1 MRISGVTYSSQAKL
15 ITGTVSGSDLPH
27 HRDAVWLE
35 GNGHTALALLR
46 RKEPGD
52 RAVATRLLAETVTA
66 QSEVGA
72 GQTVGRTADPDGG
85 KLSDPGAGG
94 TWTAPRCPPVPVWWR
109 RAAPSTPASRSGTS
123 SGSTSPPR
131 RGSDG
136 RAELQPVPV
145 TERSRSDQGVTWA
158 ASARNSWRR
167 TDTVAAMTI
176 TSAPPEAPARPG
188 KRVAVTVLVWLL
200 LLPGTAWAVIRLGG
214 WERGPLVQM
223 FAFTP
228 YAAVWAWIPALIA
241 LVTRRW
247 LGAAVAVVAAA
258 LLTVAVL
265 PRALEGDRGPSAGVE
280 LHVLTSNVLAGSADP
295 ETLVRLVRDND
306 VAVLAMQEFT
316 PAIQTR
322 LTAAGLDTLLPYT
335 SLAAEHGTTGSAV
348 YSRFPITEGGSR
360 RNGGGFLQA
369 YGTIQPP
376 GAGPL
381 LVESAH
387 PAAPYSVQ
395 VLGDWRADL
404 RSQPRPD
411 ANGPARILLG
421 DFNATLD
428 HKLLRDLIARGYRNA
443 ADADGAGLVGTWGAY
458 TNRGPSLPP
467 VTIDHVLVDRRIGVR
482 DVEVNGVPG
491 SDHRSVLASLTV
503 PAA

>member
-1 MRISGVTYSSQAKL
+1 
-15 ITGTVSGSDLPH
+15 
-27 HRDAVWLE
+27 
-35 GNGHTALALLR
+35 
-46 RKEPGD
+46 
-52 RAVATRLLAETVTA
+52 
-66 QSEVGA
+66 
-72 GQTVGRTADPDGG
+72 
-85 KLSDPGAGG
+85 
-94 TWTAPRCPPVPVWWR
+94 
-109 RAAPSTPASRSGTS
+109 
-123 SGSTSPPR
+123 
-131 RGSDG
+131 
-136 RAELQPVPV
+136 
-145 TERSRSDQGVTWA
+145 
-158 ASARNSWRR
+158 
-167 TDTVAAMTI
+167 MTI
-176 TSAPPEAPARPG
+176 TSAPPGSRARPA
-188 KRVAVTVLVWLL
+188 KRVGVTVLVWLL
-200 LLPGTAWAVIRLGG
+200 LLPGAAWAVIRLGG
-214 WERGPLVQM
+214 WERGVLVQL

-228 YAAVWAWIPALIA
+228 YAAAGVWIPALVA
-241 LVTRRW
+241 LAARRW
-247 LGAAVAVVAAA
+247 LGAAVAVVAAGSLA
-258 LLTVAVL
+258 VAVV
-265 PRALEGDRGPSAGVE
+265 PRALADGDRGPATGVR
-280 LHVLTSNVLAGSADP
+280 LQVLTSNVLAGSADP
-295 ETLVRLVRDND
+295 QTLVRLVREND
-306 VAVLAMQEFT
+306 VSVLALQEFT
-316 PAIQTR
+316 PAMQTR
-322 LTAAGLDTLLPYT
+322 LTAAGMDALLPYT